1 MDYPTFWED
10 LKSGKFA
17 SMVKDTS
24 EGQVLKSS
32 REAANILIPLVATH
46 DDVEVFYGVFLNTSN
61 RILGIDALSTG
72 SISSASVYPREI
84 IKRALALKAS
94 TLILAHN
101 HPSGNTA
108 PSDEDR
114 MVTTHI
120 LTVMIAMG
128 IGVLDHIIISNQSY
142 FSFGDDGWLPREK
155 IRLKALLKGGD

>member
-128 IGVLDHIIISNQSY
+128 IRVLDHIIICNQSY

-155 IRLKALLKGGD
+155 IRLTELLKGGK